1 MNTIQKNKKKGKIFV
16 LWFQG
21 EDNAPN
27 LIKLCISS
35 IRRNSNDHE
44 VIVLDNNNLKEW
56 VGPLS
61 RTVEKKFK
69 DNVFSLQLKADLI
82 RLILLTKY
90 NCLWIDAT
98 VFVSRPIPDCIFNQ
112 EFFTVIRKEAEKK
125 DITGKISTFLLGR
138 GNSIRAKK
146 VFECSAK
153 LMLAYISNEDDLINY
168 LLIEN
173 IIDISIRNNDWLKN
187 LINEYYHNKK
197 DILGLV
203 KRLDDVYDENTIQ
216 AIINDNIF
224 NKLNFHQN
232 YLLNNGSQTTVYGHL
247 LKEFL

>member
-1 MNTIQKNKKKGKIFV
+1 MNTIRKNKKTGKIFV

-21 EDNAPN
+21 ENNAPD
-27 LIKLCISS
+27 LVKLCISS
-35 IRRNSNDHE
+35 IRRNSNGHE
-44 VIVLDNNNLKEW
+44 VIVLDNNNLKKW
-56 VGPLS
+56 VGPLPK
-61 RTVEKKFK
+61 TVEKKFE
-69 DNVFSLQLKADLI
+69 DNIFSLQLKTDLI

-98 VFVSRPIPDCIFNQ
+98 VFVSRPIPDYIFNQ
-112 EFFTVIRKEAEKK
+112 EFFTVVRKEAEEK
-125 DITGKISTFLLGR
+125 DITGKISPFLLGR

-146 VFECSAK
+146 VFACSAQ
-153 LMLAYISNEDDLINY
+153 LMLAYIYNENDLINY

-173 IIDISIRNNDWLKN
+173 IINVSIKNNDWLNN

-203 KRLDDVYDENTIQ
+203 KRLDNVYDENTIQ
-216 AIINDNIF
+216 PIINENIF
-224 NKLNFHQN
+224 NKLNFHQK
-232 YLLNNGSQTTVYGHL
+232 YLLNIGNQPTVYGHL